1 LPGEGNIFA
10 IRTTIGQ
17 EKAVAEIIERRV
29 KGSKDIDIRAILV
42 PETLNGYVFIEAGSL
57 KDVLTAASGIPH
69 VRGQVSGKVK
79 LEDIEH
85 FITVKSQVEMI
96 SAGDVVEVIRGPF
109 KGERATILRVDTS
122 KEEVVL
128 ELIESPNP
136 IPIRV
141 HADYVKLV
149 ERRGEE
155 EEEEEEE

>member
-1 LPGEGNIFA
+1 MDELSVGGNIFA

-29 KGSKDIDIRAILV
+29 KGSKDIDVKSIFV

-57 KDVLTAASGIPH
+57 KDVLMAIAGIPH
-69 VRGQVSGKVK
+69 VRGQVSGRVK

-85 FITVKSQVEMI
+85 FITVKSQVSMI
-96 SAGDVVEVIRGPF
+96 SAGDVVEIIRGPF
-109 KGERATILRVDTS
+109 KGEKATIVRVDAS

-136 IPIRV
+136 IPIKV

-155 EEEEEEE
+155 EE